1 MRKYII
7 YFGILIVGLLLGW
20 ILFGNSTPSEAAHEH
35 SMNDDVNELWTCS
48 MHPQIMQP
56 KAGSCPVCGMDLI
69 PADAGASGLAADQFQ
84 LTQNALALANV
95 QTTVVGTD
103 ASHSNA
109 AIKLSGKIAVNDD
122 EIAIQP
128 AHFNGRIEKLYV
140 NSLGQSVRK
149 GQAVAQIYSP
159 ELIAAQQELITAYK
173 LKESQPQLYQAVH
186 AKFKNW
192 KIHGAQLDK
201 VLETGNVKTSFII
214 YAHVSGVVTE
224 ILVNEGAHIMDGK
237 PIFKVSNLSTVWA
250 NFDVY
255 ENQIS
260 LFRKGQKMNIV
271 SNAYPAETFA
281 AKVSY
286 IDPILNSRT
295 RTVVLR
301 AVLNNTKGLFKPG
314 MFVEGAIE
322 TSENNEEKEL
332 VTIPATAVLW
342 TGKRSVVYVKSNPN
356 ASIFEMREISLGN
369 KIGANYE
376 VLSGL
381 SNQEEIV
388 TNGAF
393 TVDAAAQLQG
403 KKSMMN
409 KDGGKTTTGHE
420 AHLGM
425 NMPEGSTHTIERIV
439 VSSVFQTQLNT
450 VFDAYIQ
457 LKDALI
463 DEELNAATQNGAFI
477 LKALEQVDMKLLA
490 DAEAH
495 KEWMKLLGGIEK
507 YTKAM
512 VNANTIK
519 EQRNHFSGLSL
530 DMKHAVQLFGINKK
544 VYSHYCPMVANNT
557 GAFWLSN
564 EDDVLNPYF
573 GQEMLTC
580 GEVKEVI
587 K

>member
-7 YFGILIVGLLLGW
+7 YFGILIAGLLLGW
-20 ILFGNSTPSEAAHEH
+20 MLFGNTNPTEAAHDH
-35 SMNDDVNELWTCS
+35 SQNDGVNEMWTCS

-56 KAGSCPVCGMDLI
+56 EAGSCPICGMDLI

-95 QTTVVGTD
+95 QTTVISANTSTG
-103 ASHSNA
+103 NA
-109 AIKLSGKIAVNDD
+109 AINLSGKIAVNDD
-122 EIAIQP
+122 ETAIQP

-140 NSLGQSVRK
+140 NSLGESVRQ

-173 LKESQPQLYQAVH
+173 LKESQPQLYQAVY

-192 KIHGAQLDK
+192 KIHGPQLDK
-201 VLETGNVKTSFII
+201 VLETGNVKSSFTI
-214 YAHVSGVVTE
+214 YSHVSGVVTE
-224 ILVNEGAHIMDGK
+224 ILVNEGAHITDGK
-237 PIFKVSNLSTVWA
+237 SIFKVSNLSTVWA

-260 LFRKGQKMNIV
+260 LFKKGQKINIV
-271 SNAYPAETFA
+271 SNAYPDKTFA

-286 IDPILNSRT
+286 IDPILNSQT

-301 AVLNNTKGLFKPG
+301 AVLNNAKGLFKPG

-322 TSENNEEKEL
+322 TAKNTDEKEL

-342 TGKRSVVYVKSNPN
+342 TGKRSVVYIKPKSD

-420 AHLGM
+420 GHLGM
-425 NMPEGSTHTIERIV
+425 NASEGSTTKPERIV

-463 DEELNAATQNGAFI
+463 DEKKDAATQNGTLI
-477 LKALEQVDMKLLA
+477 LKALDQVDMTLLT
-490 DAEAH
+490 DAGAH
-495 KEWMKLLGGIEK
+495 NEWMKLLGEIGM
-507 YTKAM
+507 YTKSI
-512 VNANTIK
+512 VNASTIK

-530 DMKHAVQLFGINKK
+530 SIKNAVQIFGINKK
-544 VYSHYCPMVANNT
+544 VYSHFCPMVADNT

-564 EDDVLNPYF
+564 EDNVLNPYF